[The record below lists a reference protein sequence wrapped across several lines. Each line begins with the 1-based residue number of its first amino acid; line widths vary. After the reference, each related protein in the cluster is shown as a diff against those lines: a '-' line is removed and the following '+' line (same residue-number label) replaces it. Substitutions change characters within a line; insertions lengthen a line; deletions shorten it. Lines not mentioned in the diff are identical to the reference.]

1 MFLQNGDDPHQ
12 STGTHAAA
20 DHQQVA
26 QGGVQSQTAQAFL
39 LVGGIFKALVH
50 RDAQRVKSLLGDP
63 PAGEGGA
70 QVIRGDDIS
79 VALHLFGK
87 GDAGVVGGNQQSG
100 WQADAV
106 VAHIGQ
112 DFTGEDV
119 RHDNQIE
126 VALFQKA
133 LHRKR
138 HPMID
143 MVDR

>member
-1 MFLQNGDDPHQ
+1 MWM
-12 STGTHAAA
+12 S
-20 DHQQVA
+20 
-26 QGGVQSQTAQAFL
+26 GVQETAASVEESPPGLEMSSSQAFL
-39 LVGGIFKALVH
+39 LVRGIFKALVH
-50 RDAQRVKSLLGDP
+50 RDAQWVKSLLGDP

-87 GDAGVVGGNQQSG
+87 GDAGVVGGNQQG
-100 WQADAV
+100 GRQADAV

-133 LHRKR
+133 LNRKR

>member
-39 LVGGIFKALVH
+39 LVRGIFKALVY
-50 RDAQRVKSLLGDP
+50 RDAQRVKPLLGDP

-87 GDAGVVGGNQQSG
+87 GDAGVVGGNQQG
-100 WQADAV
+100 GRQADAV

-119 RHDNQIE
+119 RNDNQIE

-133 LHRKR
+133 LHRKC